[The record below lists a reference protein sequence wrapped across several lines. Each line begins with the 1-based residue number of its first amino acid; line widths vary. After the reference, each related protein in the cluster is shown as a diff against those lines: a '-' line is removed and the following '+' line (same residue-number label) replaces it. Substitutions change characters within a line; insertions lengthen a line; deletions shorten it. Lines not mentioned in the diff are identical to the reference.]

1 MGGGGTGSFGMEPG
15 ATATAAGELAGA
27 AAGGPIGGLRD
38 GARARAAGGR
48 AAGPALRAALEAVAG
63 VAEAALTSA
72 VDDCEALGSAV
83 RELRARA
90 AAQEGRILAMQ
101 EALAGRAGEGARLR
115 REVEG
120 LRLELQLAR
129 EEAALAAERASAER
143 EALAAEVGGLCVR
156 CERAEAYAS
165 HIESAALGELG
176 RLKSLRSSILRID
189 AERQRW
195 SRDALR
201 PLRTSIGELPPRPRR
216 SARLATLLGSPLR
229 ASVDN
234 SLLHSIRRGPDG
246 AFPDEAGE
254 PSHASLSPVE
264 AGEGLSEGAGVGG
277 QVEGDDLELEG
288 TRRQTVQERLLDLNG
303 HLSSAFR
310 GLLNEGPSIMAE
322 DAAGGGSPLGGPSF
336 QLQGDGL
343 FLPSGVL
350 TPRPFSP
357 HLARQGRSGRAPRQG
372 GAPRG
377 ALFAEKEDSYFI
389 GTPDGHDAGEPP
401 RRPTPERS
409 PFQQRRRGYEA
420 PGLDAEPAAPGD
432 EALATAAALAGGMP
446 QPKRSSAESVEA
458 ADLFAAVKSSAED
471 WWGAIGWKGVGGA
484 VRTSTGEDSLPS
496 SQGTPAPRAP
506 LGTISN
512 TAPRLEGRRGLAPG
526 KAAGTR
532 SGPGARGD
540 AEDVLAAAA
549 LLASPPP
556 SPELR

>member
-1 MGGGGTGSFGMEPG
+1 MEPG
-15 ATATAAGELAGA
+15 ATATAAAEAAGA
-27 AAGGPIGGLRD
+27 AAGGPIGGLRE
-38 GARARAAGGR
+38 GARARATGGR

-143 EALAAEVGGLCVR
+143 EALAAEVGGLRAR

-234 SLLHSIRRGPDG
+234 SLLHVIRRGPDG

-254 PSHASLSPVE
+254 PSHASLSPV

-277 QVEGDDLELEG
+277 RVEGDDVELEG

-310 GLLNEGPSIMAE
+310 GLLNEPPEGPSIMAE
-322 DAAGGGSPLGGPSF
+322 GAAGGGSPLGAPSF

-343 FLPSGVL
+343 FVPSGVL

-357 HLARQGRSGRAPRQG
+357 RLARQGRSGRAPRQG
-372 GAPRG
+372 GVPRG

-420 PGLDAEPAAPGD
+420 PGLDAEPTAPGD
-432 EALATAAALAGGMP
+432 EALATAAALAGGIP
-446 QPKRSSAESVEA
+446 QPKRTSAESVEA

-471 WWGAIGWKGVGGA
+471 WWGAIGWKGMGGA

-512 TAPRLEGRRGLAPG
+512 TAPVPEGRRGLAPG

-532 SGPGARGD
+532 SGPGGRGG